1 MQFAPLATVKH
12 RIKLG
17 VPLPFNIRNNDHTL
31 LLARG
36 KVISSEEQMDALFE
50 RGALVDSE
58 ELHSFRNELNSA
70 RPEDLPGLW
79 SQSMERVGKTLRA
92 NVQKDFCDAL
102 DAAAKPVLALIEH
115 DPDLAIFQ
123 VVRQQAAGKT
133 HYGVQHAIH
142 SAIATYLA
150 GRRLG
155 WTLPRVQTA
164 FKAALTMNIS
174 IVEMQARLAMQV
186 SPLTANQRRA
196 IDEHPQRS
204 VEMLREA
211 GISDEE
217 WLTAVGQHHENED
230 GSGYPGKLCKLQE
243 LAALVARTD
252 VFTAKLS
259 PRINR
264 NPVPAHQ
271 AARDLFMRDQGHPM
285 TAAIIK
291 EFGVYPPGC
300 FVRLASG
307 EVGIVIK
314 RGAGANTPVVA
325 ALTNR
330 EGDAM
335 MEPVRRNCA
344 TAGHGIVGVVDER
357 TLRVRVS
364 PEKLA
369 ALAAH

>member
-1 MQFAPLATVKH
+1 MQFAPLASVKH

-17 VPLPFNIRNNDHTL
+17 APLPFNIRNNDHTL

-58 ELHSFRNELNSA
+58 EVQSFRSELHHA

-92 NVQKDFCDAL
+92 HVQKDFCDAL

-150 GRRLG
+150 AQRLE
-155 WTLPRVQTA
+155 WPQARVLTA

-174 IVEMQARLAMQV
+174 IIEMQARLAMQV
-186 SPLTANQRRA
+186 SPLTSNQRKA

-211 GISDEE
+211 GIADEE
-217 WLTAVGQHHENED
+217 WLTAVGQHHECED
-230 GSGYPGKLCKLQE
+230 GSGYPSKICKLND

-259 PRINR
+259 PRVNR
-264 NPVPAHQ
+264 NPLPAHQ

-300 FVRLASG
+300 FVKLGCG

-314 RGAGANTPVVA
+314 RGAGANTPIVA

-330 EGDAM
+330 DGDAM

-344 TAGHGIVGVVDER
+344 TAGHGIVSVVDER

-369 ALAAH
+369 SMAAH